1 MRHDDR
7 LLVRSFIRK
16 IDLVAHDVTGI
27 VIVIGVDEAPLM
39 AARVDIRFYVN
50 QLSVAK
56 SVVFLFLVTMRVL
69 VNDY

>member
-16 IDLVAHDVTGI
+16 IDLDAHY
-27 VIVIGVDEAPLM
+27 VIDIGLVIGVDEAPLM

-50 QLSVAK
+50 
-56 SVVFLFLVTMRVL
+56 
-69 VNDY
+69 

>member
-16 IDLVAHDVTGI
+16 IDLDAHDVIGI
-27 VIVIGVDEAPLM
+27 GNVIGGDEASLV

-50 QLSVAK
+50 
-56 SVVFLFLVTMRVL
+56 
-69 VNDY
+69 

>member
-16 IDLVAHDVTGI
+16 IDLDAHYVIGI
-27 VIVIGVDEAPLM
+27 DIVIGVDEASLV

-56 SVVFLFLVTMRVL
+56 SVIFLFLATMRVL